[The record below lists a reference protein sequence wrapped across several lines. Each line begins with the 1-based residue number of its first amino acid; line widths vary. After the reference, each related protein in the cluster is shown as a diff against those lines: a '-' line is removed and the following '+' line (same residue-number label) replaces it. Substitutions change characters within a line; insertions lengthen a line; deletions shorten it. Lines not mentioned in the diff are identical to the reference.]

1 MYTSYCKINVF
12 VKYWVD
18 PCIVERLASDCIFR
32 CSSDFMEVI
41 YNVLELQ
48 GPSFSLHFFGVQVI
62 SWRLSTMLWSCN
74 MRVSCCVLRHSSN
87 FVDVIYNVS
96 DL

>member
-32 CSSDFMEVI
+32 CSSDFMEVV
-41 YNVLELQ
+41 YDALELQ
-48 GPSFSLHFFGVQVI
+48 HASFLLCFAAFK
-62 SWRLSTMLWSCN
+62 
-74 MRVSCCVLRHSSN
+74 
-87 FVDVIYNVS
+87 
-96 DL
+96 